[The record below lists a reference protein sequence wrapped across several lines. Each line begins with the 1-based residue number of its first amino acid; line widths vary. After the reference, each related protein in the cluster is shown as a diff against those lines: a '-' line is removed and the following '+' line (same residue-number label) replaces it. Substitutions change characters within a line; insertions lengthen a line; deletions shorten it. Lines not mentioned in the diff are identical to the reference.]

1 MINYNWDCR
10 TVDVRPTEG
19 DLTNVVYNI
28 HWRLTA
34 SEEEIS
40 KTSIGTM
47 AIALN
52 EEVDAEFLGFEDL
65 TNEIVSGWVQAAMGE
80 DEIASLKASLST
92 QIDEEANPTSVTK
105 VIAGGMPS
113 EDAPI

>member
-1 MINYNWDCR
+1 MINYNWNCR
-10 TVDVRPTEG
+10 TVDVKPTEG
-19 DLTNVVYNI
+19 DLTNVVYNV

-65 TNEIVSGWVQAAMGE
+65 TNETVSGWVQAAMGE
-80 DEIASLKASLST
+80 DEVASLKARLAAA
-92 QIDEEANPTSVTK
+92 IEEEANPTSVTMF
-105 VIAGGMPS
+105 I
-113 EDAPI
+113 ED